1 MVRRDSSGAAREEAL
16 GGDRRSSLLAPTA
29 ERSTELSARPA
40 RSGAVGHGPP
50 GRGHGWA
57 VACSQASGESVCLS
71 TEGRLRW
78 VMQLWAQ
85 EQAQQSSASP
95 AGLLGA
101 LPGLPCARGAG
112 DPGAR
117 DGPGGRAGRVSEG
130 PAGDLTLQLGG
141 QDRQPRALLPQA
153 GPHQGGRA
161 GGLGGRLRHGAGG
174 GCCHG
179 PRPPREQAA
188 EGGRRGN
195 SRAALAIP
203 PGGPAPGPR
212 PQGSPG
218 AVISRGGHWGPGCGQ
233 EPGICRHLPGSAG
246 SEWVTATSARGG
258 GRGATPAGPRPARPP
273 RARLS
278 TEACDPV
285 TPGGPPTGTGAQSTR
300 PRPLPARAGLR
311 GPRSGL

>member
-16 GGDRRSSLLAPTA
+16 GGDRRSGLLAPTA

-117 DGPGGRAGRVSEG
+117 DGRVG
-130 PAGDLTLQLGG
+130 VRD
-141 QDRQPRALLPQA
+141 
-153 GPHQGGRA
+153 
-161 GGLGGRLRHGAGG
+161 
-174 GCCHG
+174 
-179 PRPPREQAA
+179 
-188 EGGRRGN
+188 
-195 SRAALAIP
+195 
-203 PGGPAPGPR
+203 
-212 PQGSPG
+212 
-218 AVISRGGHWGPGCGQ
+218 V
-233 EPGICRHLPGSAG
+233 
-246 SEWVTATSARGG
+246 
-258 GRGATPAGPRPARPP
+258 
-273 RARLS
+273 
-278 TEACDPV
+278 
-285 TPGGPPTGTGAQSTR
+285 
-300 PRPLPARAGLR
+300 
-311 GPRSGL
+311 

>member
-1 MVRRDSSGAAREEAL
+1 MGGGLLTGERGVRVSVHGGPAALGNAALGAGAGTAELCVSSGVAR
-16 GGDRRSSLLAPTA
+16 G
-29 ERSTELSARPA
+29 SARPPLCPG
-40 RSGAVGHGPP
+40 SGGSWGK
-50 GRGHGWA
+50 GW
-57 VACSQASGESVCLS
+57 
-71 TEGRLRW
+71 
-78 VMQLWAQ
+78 
-85 EQAQQSSASP
+85 
-95 AGLLGA
+95 
-101 LPGLPCARGAG
+101 
-112 DPGAR
+112 
-117 DGPGGRAGRVSEG
+117 PGGRAGRVSEG

-141 QDRQPRALLPQA
+141 QDRRQPRALLPQA

-258 GRGATPAGPRPARPP
+258 GRGATPAGPRPARPGPGSP
-273 RARLS
+273 RRL
-278 TEACDPV
+278 V
-285 TPGGPPTGTGAQSTR
+285 T
-300 PRPLPARAGLR
+300 L
-311 GPRSGL
+311 